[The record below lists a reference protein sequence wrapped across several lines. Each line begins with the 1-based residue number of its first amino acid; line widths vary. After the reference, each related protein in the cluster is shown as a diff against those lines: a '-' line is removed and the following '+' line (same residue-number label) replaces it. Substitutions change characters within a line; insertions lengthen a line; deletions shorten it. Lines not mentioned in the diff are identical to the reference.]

1 MRHSWTCKALERV
14 RHSCKLFATQLEE
27 NREEEEPIVSMMR
40 LARTTLA
47 GKRIIDIVARCMT
60 KIDKRKEVQSLRTKL
75 KAHDL
80 DLDSLDSR
88 IAKRA
93 VAALS
98 LKWPHVHNESS
109 RAPTNARSVDFR
121 PQWRGASALMMLLM
135 CLSCDAKTC
144 IYLLERFKTVQ
155 AHKT

>member
-1 MRHSWTCKALERV
+1 MSHSWTWKALERV
-14 RHSCKLFATQLEE
+14 RHFCKLFATQLEE
-27 NREEEEPIVSMMR
+27 TPEEEEPIVSVVQ

-47 GKRIIDIVARCMT
+47 EKRIIDIFGRCMT
-60 KIDKRKEVQSLRTKL
+60 KIDKREEMHSLRTEL

-98 LKWPHVHNESS
+98 LK
-109 RAPTNARSVDFR
+109 
-121 PQWRGASALMMLLM
+121 
-135 CLSCDAKTC
+135 
-144 IYLLERFKTVQ
+144 
-155 AHKT
+155 

>member
-1 MRHSWTCKALERV
+1 MSHSWACKALERV
-14 RHSCKLFATQLEE
+14 RHICKLFATQLEE

-47 GKRIIDIVARCMT
+47 EKLIIDIFARCMT
-60 KIDKRKEVQSLRTKL
+60 KIDKRKGVQSLRTEL

-98 LKWPHVHNESS
+98 LK
-109 RAPTNARSVDFR
+109 
-121 PQWRGASALMMLLM
+121 
-135 CLSCDAKTC
+135 
-144 IYLLERFKTVQ
+144 
-155 AHKT
+155 

>member
-1 MRHSWTCKALERV
+1 MSPSWTWKALERV
-14 RHSCKLFATQLEE
+14 RHFCKLFATQLEE
-27 NREEEEPIVSMMR
+27 NREEEEEPIVSLMR

-47 GKRIIDIVARCMT
+47 EQRIIDIFARCMT
-60 KIDKRKEVQSLRTKL
+60 KIDKRKEVLSLRTEL

-98 LKWPHVHNESS
+98 L
-109 RAPTNARSVDFR
+109 T
-121 PQWRGASALMMLLM
+121 
-135 CLSCDAKTC
+135 
-144 IYLLERFKTVQ
+144 
-155 AHKT
+155 